1 MEIEECLSAIV
12 SVVNNDIARQKPDEQ
27 TKWPTMEWAYDYG
40 VHVAGLIFVKPTAT
54 TDAFEYIFDIS
65 KAEEAFWQFFNVA
78 PDDRA
83 RYVTSTRA
91 TGVYGFPNVW
101 NRRDLYI
108 HASFVNYTA
117 YGYLGRDGEF
127 YPKPSKIYQF
137 DWQPMQ
143 FFFEVSYDGMTPVK
157 LPYERFEVE
166 LSFIIDDKRYQSQ

>member
-1 MEIEECLSAIV
+1 MLNFV
-12 SVVNNDIARQKPDEQ
+12 LP
-27 TKWPTMEWAYDYG
+27 YG
-40 VHVAGLIFVKPTAT
+40 T
-54 TDAFEYIFDIS
+54 TDTFEYMFLTPEMLEQKGLGINGLGTSDGP
-65 KAEEAFWQFFNVA
+65 EDFWEWLNV
-78 PDDRA
+78 PPEHRGL
-83 RYVTSTRA
+83 YTVGTPQNT
-91 TGVYGFPNVW
+91 YIFPNVW

-143 FFFEVSYDGMTPVK
+143 FFFEVSFDGMTPVE